1 MKQAF
6 IKNLAPASVL
16 AGGYHLAKKI
26 GNVAGDISAQQESTE
41 LTEANVTDFMKRYG
55 GHIMGAGALGL
66 AAMNRSGVAAAQSA
80 ATSNLKKIDTNTAGI
95 KTNTGQI
102 ATNTAGVKTNAGQI
116 ATNTAGV
123 KTNADGISDV
133 SDRVGVNSHNIGT
146 AFSKI
151 NANTEGLNDIKYN
164 IGHYYSSI
172 AKNLAGVHENTILKV
187 DRLVEEAAAVKSK
200 KKEKEAKTHPAVT
213 ALQLGIIGASGAKIY
228 GHLHS

>member
-16 AGGYHLAKKI
+16 VGGYHLAKKI

-95 KTNTGQI
+95 KTNT
-102 ATNTAGVKTNAGQI
+102 GQI